1 MSDDQVRKHLLGLAQ
16 GSSENARAGQ
26 GSAHRFNHTR
36 TQPRDGAACT
46 SSTARR
52 HCEPPSKSV
61 QRVCARAALPHAQG
75 RNRHRAASQEEV
87 ATQVK
92 SVMHAAYQPLDKE
105 GMAKLK
111 QQAKWLA
118 TGYPD
123 VAASLLE
130 GLEKA
135 FTVNRLRLTP
145 AFTRCLAAINI
156 IKNPISAVR
165 RDA

>member
-1 MSDDQVRKHLLGLAQ
+1 
-16 GSSENARAGQ
+16 
-26 GSAHRFNHTR
+26 
-36 TQPRDGAACT
+36 
-46 SSTARR
+46 
-52 HCEPPSKSV
+52 
-61 QRVCARAALPHAQG
+61 
-75 RNRHRAASQEEV
+75 V